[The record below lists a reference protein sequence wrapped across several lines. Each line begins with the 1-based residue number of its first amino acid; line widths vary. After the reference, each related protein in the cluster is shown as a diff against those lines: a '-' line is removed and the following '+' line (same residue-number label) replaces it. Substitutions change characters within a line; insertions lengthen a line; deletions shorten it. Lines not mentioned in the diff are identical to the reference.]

1 MCQEAVDAAAEAEAG
16 VANGELRSTGSGRV
30 ILDEETVC
38 ARPLFFFLAPP
49 FPPNKQKRTESKR
62 RG

>member
-1 MCQEAVDAAAEAEAG
+1 MLQEAVDAAAEAETG

-30 ILDEETVC
+30 IFDEEAVC
-38 ARPLFFFLAPP
+38 ARPHFFLPGP
-49 FPPNKQKRTESKR
+49 SLSPNKQKRTESKR